1 MRLRERL
8 TLGAVGVAQLAR
20 ELAVTRR
27 TVERD
32 LVTLRDQL
40 GESLIVDEQHR
51 YALPSGPSALN
62 EVEALATYS
71 AVRLLQHT
79 GVGERH
85 YRASMAKLARSL
97 PEPAQGVLLSGLEQL
112 KPAADDRVLDLVA
125 QAWFQRR
132 VLRCRYRSANAQ
144 GERQRDIEVYFFE
157 LHRRNHEPYVLAF
170 DRTQRKRVLVFKLA
184 RMSHVT
190 LLDERYEMPSGFD
203 PAAALSG
210 SFGIVVG
217 EQIEVTLHCS
227 ELAAKRLAEAQD
239 ASISVRERLSDGRF
253 EVRVSATLDADGNA
267 LELIP
272 WLLGWGDGVEVV
284 APLGVREA
292 VAKRLWDAAQMY
304 LNEALDPCSEAASAP
319 A

>member
-1 MRLRERL
+1 MTRAAGRTVRLLRLRERL
-8 TLGAVGVAQLAR
+8 ALGPVGVAQLAR
-20 ELAVTRR
+20 DLGVTRR

-40 GESLIVDEQHR
+40 GEALSVDAQHR

-85 YRASMAKLARSL
+85 YRASMVKLARSL
-97 PEPAQGVLLSGLEQL
+97 PEPAQSVLLARVETLQS
-112 KPAADDRVLDLVA
+112 AADDRVLDLVA

-132 VLRCRYRSANAQ
+132 VLRCRYRSANSQ
-144 GERQRDIEVYFFE
+144 EGRLRDLEVYFFE

-170 DRTQRKRVLVFKLA
+170 DRTLRQRVLVFKLA
-184 RMSHVT
+184 RMTQVQ
-190 LLDERYEMPSGFD
+190 LLNEGYEMPDDFD
-203 PAAALSG
+203 PAASLSG

-217 EQIEVTLHCS
+217 EQVLVTLHCTP
-227 ELAAKRLAEAQD
+227 LAAQRLAEAND
-239 ASISVRERLSDGRF
+239 ESIRVKGPLPDGRV
-253 EVRVSATLDADGNA
+253 EVEVGATLDADGNA

-272 WLLGWGDGVEVV
+272 WVLGWGDGVEVI
-284 APLGVREA
+284 APLPVREA
-292 VAKRLWDAAQMY
+292 VAARLQAAARMY
-304 LNEALDPCSEAASAP
+304 AGDG
-319 A
+319 